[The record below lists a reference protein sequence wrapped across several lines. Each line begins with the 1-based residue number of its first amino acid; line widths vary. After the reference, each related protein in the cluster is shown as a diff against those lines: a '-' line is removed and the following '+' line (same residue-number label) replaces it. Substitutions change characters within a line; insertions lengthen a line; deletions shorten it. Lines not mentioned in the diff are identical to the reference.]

1 MANGD
6 SEVSRLVD
14 QLEREHGG
22 EPWHGTSLVGI
33 LSGINAKQAA
43 ARPLSGAHTIWELV
57 LHLTAWKG
65 EVRRRLGG
73 APAGAPDEGDWPGP
87 PSSPTPEAW
96 RQALDALEEAHRA
109 LVDTIAR
116 LPDGQLSELTNDPRV
131 DEGSADTCFQLV
143 QGVLQHDVYHSGQ
156 IALLKKAL

>member
-22 EPWHGTSLVGI
+22 EPWHGTPLVGI
-33 LSGINAKQAA
+33 LAGITHQQAA
-43 ARPLSGAHTIWELV
+43 ARPIAGAHTIWELV
-57 LHLTAWKG
+57 LHITAWKN

-73 APAGAPDEGDWPGP
+73 APAGKPNEGDWPAP
-87 PSSPTPEAW
+87 PSSPNADAW

-116 LPDGQLSELTNDPRV
+116 MPDPQLFELTNDPRV
-131 DEGSADTCFQLV
+131 DADPRTPTSSWCRASSSTTSITPVRLRC
-143 QGVLQHDVYHSGQ
+143 
-156 IALLKKAL
+156 